1 MSIFDKVKREAE
13 KAGRTVKSAAEDA
26 GHGIEDTAK
35 SAVSGTERAAR
46 EAEKAGRTVKS
57 AAEDA
62 GHAIEDTAKS
72 AVSGTER
79 AAREAEKTGMD
90 VGKEMAGLVNKAGK
104 EITGL
109 KDKALREIR
118 EAEKKAQGDVIATGR
133 EVGSGLEKTVT
144 KQLPKLLATALS
156 GIASEA
162 MKPGLK
168 GAAKL
173 ARNMGA
179 EMDALAK
186 EDPEL
191 VKAINQCG
199 FRLKIK
205 ANVELI
211 LVYQQFYSRSR
222 ELAAILDRAGNDGIA
237 FRRRDLIGFV
247 EAMGPTTIALGAGAE
262 VSLGFDLGGTA
273 SLTAIPLKLFTRLA
287 DRGLKELGVPE

>member
-1 MSIFDKVKREAE
+1 MSIFGKVKHGFE
-13 KAGRTVKSAAEDA
+13 KAGHAVEKTAKDTGKAIDSTAKDA
-26 GHGIEDTAK
+26 GRAIENTAK
-35 SAVSGTERAAR
+35 SAISDTERLAR
-46 EAEKAGRTVKS
+46 EAEKKS
-57 AAEDA
+57 
-62 GHAIEDTAKS
+62 
-72 AVSGTER
+72 
-79 AAREAEKTGMD
+79 MD

-109 KDKALREIR
+109 KDKALREISD
-118 EAEKKAQGDVIATGR
+118 AEKQAQGNVIAAGR
-133 EVGSGLEKTVT
+133 KVGSGLENTVT
-144 KQLPKLLATALS
+144 KQLPKLLASALS
-156 GIASEA
+156 EIASEA

-173 ARNMGA
+173 ARDMGN

-191 VKAINQCG
+191 IKAINQCG

-211 LVYQQFYSRSR
+211 LVYQQFYSRTR
-222 ELAAILDRAGNDGIA
+222 EIAAILDRAGNEGIA

-247 EAMGPTTIALGAGAE
+247 EAMGPTTIAFGAGAE
-262 VSLGFDLGGTA
+262 ISLGFDLGGTA